1 MDQITSAQ
9 EMMQEMM
16 AKARAAQKI
25 YETFTQEQCDA
36 CARAA
41 AKVVYDH
48 AEELAKMAQEE
59 TQMGTYE
66 AKLAQNTGGITW
78 MWGHMK
84 GKKSRG
90 LLRYDEEN
98 RIYEYARPMGV
109 VGCVA
114 PTTAPVITP
123 AHTALCCFKVGNALI
138 VSPHPKGKKT
148 TAYYCDL
155 VRKALVELGAPAD
168 LIQCVAEPTRETRE
182 LVMTSV
188 DVIVAVG
195 GANLVKLAYSSGKP
209 SFGVG
214 QGNGQ
219 YVIDRGSDLKDTAYK
234 IFEGRVYNNG
244 LPCTSTQFVHA
255 PKEELPALIEEWEKL
270 GGYMVP
276 AEKIDDL
283 RLALF
288 PEGKTSRA
296 LVGESAEAIAAAAGI
311 EIPEGTKALGFMAD
325 GLAPDDVLRK
335 EKLFVVTGFNGY
347 DTWEEGVAAAEAN
360 LQLEGAGHSSAV
372 ITTDPEHVK
381 YAAEHISVCRLVVN
395 QITSHSA
402 GGTQR
407 CRYAPTGAVGC
418 GSWGGNSISEN
429 LDYHHLMNIV
439 RVAYEMPESVVLS
452 DEEIWAE

>member
-1 MDQITSAQ
+1 MTEQ

-16 AKARAAQKI
+16 QKARAAQKV

-41 AKVVYDH
+41 ARVVYDH
-48 AEELAKMAQEE
+48 AEELAKMAQDE

-90 LLRYDEEN
+90 LLRYDEAN

-109 VGCVA
+109 IGCVA

-123 AHTALCCFKVGNALI
+123 AHTALCCFKDGNALI

-148 TAYYCDL
+148 TAYYVEL
-155 VRKALVELGAPAD
+155 VREALDKLGAPKD
-168 LIQCVAEPTRETRE
+168 LIQCIAEPTKEARS
-182 LVMTSV
+182 LVMSSV

-255 PKEELPALIEEWEKL
+255 PKEELDALIEEWKKL

-276 AEKIDDL
+276 ADKIDAL

-296 LVGESAEAIAAAAGI
+296 LVGESAINIANAAGI
-311 EIPEGTKALGFMAD
+311 DVPEGTQALGFMAD
-325 GLAPDDVLRK
+325 GLASDDVLRK
-335 EKLFVVTGFNGY
+335 EKLFVVTGFAGY
-347 DTWEEGVAAAEAN
+347 DTWEEGVANAEAN

-372 ITTDPEHVK
+372 ISDDPEHVK

-429 LDYHHLMNIV
+429 LDYTHLMNIV
-439 RVAYEMPESVVLS
+439 RVAYEMPEDVVLS
-452 DEEIWAE
+452 NEEIWAE

>member
-1 MDQITSAQ
+1 MTEQ

-16 AKARAAQKI
+16 QKARAAQKI
-25 YETFTQEQCDA
+25 YETFSQEQCNA
-36 CARAA
+36 CTRAA
-41 AKVVYDH
+41 ARVVYDH

-59 TQMGTYE
+59 TKMGTYE
-66 AKLAQNTGGITW
+66 AKLAQNTSGITW
-78 MWGHMK
+78 MWGYLK
-84 GKKSRG
+84 DKKSRG
-90 LLRYDEEN
+90 LLHHDEVN

-109 VGCVA
+109 VDCVA
-114 PTTAPVITP
+114 PTTAPIVTP
-123 AHTALCCFKVGNALI
+123 AHTAMCCFKVGNAII

-148 TAYYCDL
+148 TAYYCEL
-155 VRKALVELGAPAD
+155 VRAELKKLGAPED
-168 LIQCVAEPTRETRE
+168 LIQCVKEPTRESRA
-182 LVMTSV
+182 LVMSSV

-255 PKEELPALIEEWEKL
+255 PKEELPALIAEWEKL
-270 GGYMVP
+270 GGFMVP
-276 AEKIDDL
+276 AEKVDDL
-283 RLALF
+283 RAALF
-288 PEGKTSRA
+288 PDGQTSRV
-296 LVGESAEAIAAAAGI
+296 LVGETAPVIAAAAGI
-311 EIPEGTKALGFMAD
+311 EVPEGTKALGFMAD

-335 EKLFVVTGFNGY
+335 EKLFVVTGFNGF

-360 LQLEGAGHSSAV
+360 LQLEGAGHSSAI
-372 ITTDPEHVK
+372 ITTDPEHVR

-407 CRYAPTGAVGC
+407 CRYAPSGAIGC

-429 LDYHHLMNIV
+429 LDYKHLMNVV
-439 RVAYEMPESVVLS
+439 RVAYEMPEDVVLS

>member
-1 MDQITSAQ
+1 MTAEVMIN
-9 EMMQEMM
+9 EMMV
-16 AKARAAQKI
+16 KARAAQKI
-25 YETFTQEQCDA
+25 YETFTQEQCDT
-36 CARAA
+36 CARAVA
-41 AKVVYDH
+41 RVVYDH
-48 AEELAKMAQEE
+48 AVELADMSQAE

-98 RIYEYARPMGV
+98 RIYEFARPMGV

-114 PTTAPVITP
+114 PTTAPIITP
-123 AHTALCCFKVGNALI
+123 AHTIMCALKCGDATI
-138 VSPHPKGKKT
+138 VSPHPKGKEST
-148 TAYYCDL
+148 YYYCELAREEL
-155 VRKALVELGAPAD
+155 VKLGAPAD
-168 LIQCVAEPTRETRE
+168 LIQCVKEPTRESRAA
-182 LVMTSV
+182 VMSAV
-188 DVIVAVG
+188 DIIVAVG

-255 PKEELPALIEEWEKL
+255 PKEELPALIEEWKKL
-270 GGYMVP
+270 GGFMVP

-283 RLALF
+283 RAVLF
-288 PEGKTSRA
+288 PDGKTSRA
-296 LVGESAEAIAAAAGI
+296 LVGESAQVIAQAAGI
-311 EIPEGTKALGFMAD
+311 EIPEGIQALGFMAD
-325 GLAPDDVLRK
+325 GLAADDVLRK

-347 DTWEEGVAAAEAN
+347 DTWEEGVAAAEHN
-360 LQLEGAGHSSAV
+360 LSLEGAGHSSAV
-372 ITTDPEHVK
+372 ISENMDHIM

-418 GSWGGNSISEN
+418 GTWGGNGISEN
-429 LDYHHLMNIV
+429 LDYKHLMNIT
-439 RVAYEMPESVVLS
+439 RVAFEMPEDVVLTN
-452 DEEIWAE
+452 DQIWAE

>member
-1 MDQITSAQ
+1 MEQTAQ
-9 EMMQEMM
+9 GMINEMMQR
-16 AKARAAQKI
+16 ARIAQRI

-36 CARAA
+36 CARVAGR
-41 AKVVYDH
+41 VVYDH

-59 TQMGTYE
+59 TRMGTYE
-66 AKLAQNTGGITW
+66 AKLAQNTSGISW
-78 MWGHMK
+78 MWGYLK
-84 GKKSRG
+84 NKKSRG

-109 VGCVA
+109 IGCVA
-114 PTTAPVITP
+114 PTTAPVVTP
-123 AHTALCCFKVGNALI
+123 AHTAMCCFKVGNAII

-148 TAYYCDL
+148 TTYYCEL
-155 VRKALVELGAPAD
+155 VRAELKKLGAPED
-168 LIQCVAEPTRETRE
+168 LIQCVAEPTRETRA
-182 LVMTSV
+182 LVMSSV

-219 YVIDRGSDLKDTAYK
+219 YVIDRGADLKDTAYK

-255 PKEELPALIEEWEKL
+255 PKEELPALIEEWKKL

-276 AEKIDDL
+276 AEKLDAL

-288 PEGKTSRA
+288 PDGQTSRA
-296 LVGESAEAIAAAAGI
+296 LVGEQAPVIAKAAGI
-311 EIPEGTKALGFMAD
+311 DVPEETKALGFMAD

-360 LQLEGAGHSSAV
+360 LQLEGAGHSSAI
-372 ITTDPEHVK
+372 ITNDPEHVK

-407 CRYAPTGAVGC
+407 CHYAPSGAIGC

-429 LDYHHLMNIV
+429 LDYHHLMNVV
-439 RVAYEMPESVVLS
+439 RVAYEMPESVVKTN
-452 DEEIWAE
+452 EELWAE

>member
-1 MDQITSAQ
+1 MDQQTSAQ
-9 EMMQEMM
+9 EMINEMM
-16 AKARAAQKI
+16 VKARAAQKI
-25 YETFTQEQCDA
+25 YETFSQEQCDA
-36 CARAA
+36 CTRAA
-41 AKVVYDH
+41 ARVVYDH

-59 TQMGTYE
+59 TKMGTYE
-66 AKLAQNTGGITW
+66 AKLAQNTSGITW
-78 MWGHMK
+78 MWGYL
-84 GKKSRG
+84 KS
-90 LLRYDEEN
+90 
-98 RIYEYARPMGV
+98 I
-109 VGCVA
+109 A
-114 PTTAPVITP
+114 PTTAPVVTP
-123 AHTALCCFKVGNALI
+123 AHTAMCCFKVGNALI

-155 VRKALVELGAPAD
+155 VRAELVKLGAPAD
-168 LIQCVAEPTRETRE
+168 LIQCVAEPTRETRA
-182 LVMTSV
+182 LVMSSV

-255 PKEELPALIEEWEKL
+255 PKEELPALISEWEKL

-276 AEKIDDL
+276 SDKIDDL

-288 PEGKTSRA
+288 PDGSTSRA
-296 LVGESAEAIAAAAGI
+296 LVGETAPVIAQAAGI
-311 EIPEGTKALGFMAD
+311 EVPEGTKALGFMAD

-360 LQLEGAGHSSAV
+360 LQLEGAGHSSAI
-372 ITTDPEHVK
+372 ITNDPAHVE

-407 CRYAPTGAVGC
+407 CHYAPSGAIGC

-429 LDYHHLMNIV
+429 LDYHHLMNVV
-439 RVAYEMPESVVLS
+439 RVAYEMPESVVKT
-452 DEEIWAE
+452 DDEIWAE

>member
-1 MDQITSAQ
+1 MTEQ

-16 AKARAAQKI
+16 RKARAAQKL

-41 AKVVYDH
+41 GRVVYDH

-59 TQMGTYE
+59 TKMGTYE
-66 AKLAQNTGGITW
+66 AKLSQNTGGITW

-84 GKKSRG
+84 GKKTRG
-90 LLRYDEEN
+90 LLNYDEEN
-98 RIYEYARPMGV
+98 RIYEYGRPMGV
-109 VGCVA
+109 IGCVA

-123 AHTALCCFKVGNALI
+123 AHTAMCCLKVGNAII

-148 TAYYCDL
+148 TAYYCQLLREEL
-155 VRKALVELGAPAD
+155 VKLGAPAD
-168 LIQCVAEPTRETRE
+168 LVQCVAEPTRESRA
-182 LVMTSV
+182 LVMSSV

-195 GANLVKLAYSSGKP
+195 GANLVQLAYSSGKP

-219 YVIDRGSDLKDTAYK
+219 YVIDRGADIEDTAYK

-255 PKEELPALIEEWEKL
+255 PKEELPALIEAWKKL
-270 GGYMVP
+270 GGFMVAP
-276 AEKIDDL
+276 EQVDAL

-288 PEGKTSRA
+288 PDGKTSRL
-296 LVGESAEAIAAAAGI
+296 LVGESAEVIAKAAGI
-311 EIPEGTKALGFMAD
+311 EVPEGTKALGFMAD
-325 GLAPDDVLRK
+325 DMPADDVLRK
-335 EKLFVVTGFNGY
+335 EKLFVVTGFQGY
-347 DTWEEGVAAAEAN
+347 DTWEDGVAAAEAN

-372 ITTDPEHVK
+372 ITNDPEHVR

-407 CRYAPTGAVGC
+407 CRYAPTGAIGC

-429 LDYHHLMNIV
+429 LDYKHLMNIV
-439 RVAYEMPESVVLS
+439 RVAYEMPESAVLS